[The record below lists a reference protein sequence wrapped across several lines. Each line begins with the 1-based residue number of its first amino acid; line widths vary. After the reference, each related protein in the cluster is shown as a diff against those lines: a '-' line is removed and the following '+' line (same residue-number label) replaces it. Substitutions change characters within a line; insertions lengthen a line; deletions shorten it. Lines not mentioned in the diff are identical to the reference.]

1 MERIASNI
9 ARCGCPFT
17 SQTKLA
23 EEHKPTPLLAHKTR
37 QKLTSIELTLH
48 EVSDVLATLN
58 KNKAQGPGNI
68 SPHLLKK
75 CSKSLSYPLW
85 KVMKKSLDTQKLPN
99 EFKASNITP
108 IHNKAYRP
116 NAHLLDTL
124 IFLCN

>member
-58 KNKAQGPGNI
+58 KNKAQGPDNI
-68 SPHLLKK
+68 SLVMPMTDKVTVMIPCYHL
-75 CSKSLSYPLW
+75 
-85 KVMKKSLDTQKLPN
+85 
-99 EFKASNITP
+99 
-108 IHNKAYRP
+108 H
-116 NAHLLDTL
+116 
-124 IFLCN
+124 CNS